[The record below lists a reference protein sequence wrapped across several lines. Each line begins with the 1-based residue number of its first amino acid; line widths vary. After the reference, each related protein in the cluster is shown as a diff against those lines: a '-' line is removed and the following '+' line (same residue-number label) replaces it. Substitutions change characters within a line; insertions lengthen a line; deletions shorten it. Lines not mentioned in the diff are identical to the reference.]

1 MIRSLGRVH
10 PVVAKTAF
18 VHPSAEVIGR
28 VRVGDGASIWPGAV
42 LRGDIERIVVGANS
56 NIQDNAVLHTDRGV
70 PTVVGR
76 NVTVGHGAIL
86 HSCRVSDG
94 ALIGMGSIL
103 LGGSVVGK
111 GALVGARSLVP
122 PRARIPAGHLALGRP
137 ARTVRPLTLKEK
149 KQLQKNAEQYL
160 TYARRHRA
168 AQISPSIVR

>member
-1 MIRSLGRVH
+1 VIRSLGRVR

-28 VRVGDGASIWPGAV
+28 VRLAGGASIWPGAV
-42 LRGDIERIVVGANS
+42 LRGDIERIVVGVNS
-56 NIQDNAVLHTDRGV
+56 NIQDNAVLHTDHGV

-86 HSCRVSDG
+86 HSCRIGDG

-111 GALVGARSLVP
+111 GALIGAGSLVP
-122 PRARIPAGHLALGRP
+122 PGARIPAGHLALGRP
-137 ARTVRPLTLKEK
+137 AKTVRPLTLKEK
-149 KQLQKNAEQYL
+149 KHLQKNAKQYL
-160 TYARRHRA
+160 TYARRH
-168 AQISPSIVR
+168 QTK